1 MRQCPATPE
10 WNWAFNWA
18 KRQPTTFTDER
29 RVRLFPDSGL
39 HMTGIAGSRLRT
51 GGLGRRA
58 TALLSAVVLLGA
70 GLMLSACNSVEGTK
84 AAYADEEPAG
94 NLYNAGLAYMNA
106 GKLNDAVKSFNEVDR
121 QHPYSEWAR
130 KALIMSAYASYK
142 RGKYDDASSTARRYL
157 TLYPGT
163 DDAAYAQYI
172 VAQSHYNRI
181 PDITR
186 DQAETKKAMAALEEI
201 VDRFPDSE
209 YADDARQKVIQTR
222 DQIAG
227 KEMQVGRYYL
237 ERREYIAAANRFK
250 TVVTTYQDTRHVEEA
265 LYRLVEV
272 NLALG
277 IVPEAQTAGAVLG
290 HNFPDSDWYKQ
301 AYKRLGGSGVEPDE
315 NKGSWISRAFG
326 GGKTT

>member
-1 MRQCPATPE
+1 
-10 WNWAFNWA
+10 
-18 KRQPTTFTDER
+18 
-29 RVRLFPDSGL
+29 
-39 HMTGIAGSRLRT
+39 MTEYAHSRLLAHA
-51 GGLGRRA
+51 LGRRVTTLISA
-58 TALLSAVVLLGA
+58 ALVVVA
-70 GLMLSACNSVEGTK
+70 GLALSACSTSTVGTK
-84 AAYADEEPAG
+84 AAYAEDEPAG

-121 QHPYSEWAR
+121 QHPYSEYAR

-142 RGKYDDASSTARRYL
+142 RGKYDDASNTAQRYM

-163 DDAAYAQYI
+163 EDAAYAQYI
-172 VAQSHYNRI
+172 IAQSHYNRI

-186 DQAETKKAMAALEEI
+186 DQAETKKAMAAMEE
-201 VDRFPDSE
+201 VLDRFPDSE
-209 YADDARQKVIQTR
+209 YADDARTKVIQTR

-237 ERREYIAAANRFK
+237 ERREYIAAVNRFK
-250 TVVTTYQDTRHVEEA
+250 TVVTSYQDTRHVEEA
-265 LYRLVEV
+265 LYRLVEA

-290 HNFPDSDWYKQ
+290 HNFPDSEWYKR
-301 AYKRLGGSGVEPDE
+301 AYKRLGGAGVEPDE

-326 GGKTT
+326 LGKAT

>member
-1 MRQCPATPE
+1 MR
-10 WNWAFNWA
+10 
-18 KRQPTTFTDER
+18 
-29 RVRLFPDSGL
+29 DSGL
-39 HMTGIAGSRLRT
+39 HMTGNVGSRLAH
-51 GGLGRRA
+51 LIGRRA
-58 TALLSAVVLLGA
+58 ALIGAAVLLGA
-70 GLMLSACNSVEGTK
+70 GFALSACSTSVEGTK

-142 RGKYDDASSTARRYL
+142 RGKYDDASNTAQRYL

-163 DDAAYAQYI
+163 EDAAYAQYI
-172 VAQSHYNRI
+172 QAQSHYNRI

-186 DQAETKKAMAALEEI
+186 DQAETKKAMAAMEEI
-201 VDRFPDSE
+201 IDRFPDSE
-209 YADDARQKVIQTR
+209 YADDARLKVIQTR
-222 DQIAG
+222 DQMAG

-237 ERREYIAAANRFK
+237 ERREYVAAVNRFK
-250 TVVTTYQDTRHVEEA
+250 TVVTSYQDTRHVEEA
-265 LYRLVEV
+265 LYRLVEA

-301 AYKRLGGSGVEPDE
+301 AYKRLGGAGVEPEE

-326 GGKTT
+326 LGKAT